1 MEQMS
6 LLTLVKDASLGVQLV
21 LVVLLGASLW
31 SWSIIF
37 RKLSV
42 LRRAR
47 QDTERFEAE
56 FWSGGDLSTLYKTL
70 TERGNSSGLEVL
82 FEMGFREFAR
92 LRQQGVETGAA
103 LFEGPRRAMKA
114 AQLKETDRLEDQLAT
129 LATIGSISPYIGLF
143 GTVWG
148 ILHAFVGLGA
158 VQQVTLQMV
167 APGIAEA
174 LVATAIG
181 LLAAIPAVIAYNRF
195 ADETGRLEMRQD
207 AFVEEFCALLQRH
220 AARTPGS

>member
-1 MEQMS
+1 MEDIS
-6 LLTLVKDASLGVQLV
+6 LMTLVLHASLGVQLV
-21 LVVLLGASLW
+21 LVVLVGASLW

-37 RKLSV
+37 RKLAA

-47 QDTERFEAE
+47 AVAERFEVE
-56 FWSGGDLSTLYKTL
+56 FWSGGDLTTLYKNL
-70 TERGNSSGLEVL
+70 SERGGASGMETL

-92 LRQQGVETGAA
+92 LKQQGVASGDA

-114 AQLKETDRLEDQLAT
+114 AQLKESERLDDQLAT

-148 ILHAFVGLGA
+148 ILHAFVGLGS
-158 VQQVTLQMV
+158 VQQATLQMV

-195 ADETGRLEMRQD
+195 ADQAGRLDMRYD
-207 AFVEEFCALLQRH
+207 AFVEEFSALLQRH
-220 AARTPGS
+220 AARAPI

>member
-1 MEQMS
+1 MDQIS
-6 LLTLVKDASLGVQLV
+6 LLGLVSQASLGVQLV
-21 LVVLLGASLW
+21 LVVLVLASLW

-37 RKLSV
+37 RKMSM

-47 QDTERFEAE
+47 SSAMRFEAE
-56 FWSGGDLSTLYKTL
+56 FWSGGDLTTLYKAL
-70 TERGNSSGLEVL
+70 GERGATSGMETL

-92 LRQQGVETGAA
+92 LKQQGVTSGDA
-103 LFEGPRRAMKA
+103 LYEGPRRAMKA
-114 AQLKETDRLEDQLAT
+114 AQLKETERLEHQLAT

-148 ILHAFVGLGA
+148 ILHAFVGLGS
-158 VQQVTLQMV
+158 VQQATLQMV

-195 ADETGRLEMRQD
+195 ADQTNRLELRCD
-207 AFVEEFCALLQRH
+207 AFVEEFSALLQRH
-220 AARTPGS
+220 AARAAS